1 MDGWIQ
7 INATATG
14 VSGADEP
21 CRPTSLHHYMNTPDP
36 DPKPLSDAQRQALC
50 VMMYR
55 AFCEIRLLGRNGSA
69 TQAGHLADA
78 FHNIPTAMWD
88 GSFSLQQLRD
98 VNLLSYQEQYP
109 HRAGGTDYVRMMDDI
124 IKMHG

>member
-1 MDGWIQ
+1 M
-7 INATATG
+7 TAI
-14 VSGADEP
+14 SPED
-21 CRPTSLHHYMNTPDP
+21 MNTPDP
-36 DPKPLSDAQRQALC
+36 DPKQLSDAQRQALC

-88 GSFSLQQLRD
+88 GSSNLQQLRD
-98 VNLLSYQEQYP
+98 VDLLAYQDQYP
-109 HRAGGTDYVRMMDDI
+109 NRASGDDYVLMMDRI
-124 IKMHG
+124 IKMQG